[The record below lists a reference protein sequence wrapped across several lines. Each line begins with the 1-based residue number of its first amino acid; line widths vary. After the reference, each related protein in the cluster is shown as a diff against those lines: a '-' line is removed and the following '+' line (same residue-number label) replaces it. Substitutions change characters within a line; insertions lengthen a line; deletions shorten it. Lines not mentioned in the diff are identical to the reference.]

1 VYVALLFLLV
11 VAFTYFYTMVMFTQ
25 QNLPESLKNNGG
37 FIPGIRPGRATESYL
52 SRVINRIT
60 LAGALFLGLIA
71 VLPYITAGITGVA
84 NVALSSTA
92 LLIVVGVAVDTM
104 RQLESQMMMR
114 DYEGFLDR

>member
-1 VYVALLFLLV
+1 
-11 VAFTYFYTMVMFTQ
+11 
-25 QNLPESLKNNGG
+25 
-37 FIPGIRPGRATESYL
+37 
-52 SRVINRIT
+52 VINRIT
-60 LAGALFLGLIA
+60 LAGALFLGMIA
-71 VLPYITAGITGVA
+71 VLPFITAGITGVA